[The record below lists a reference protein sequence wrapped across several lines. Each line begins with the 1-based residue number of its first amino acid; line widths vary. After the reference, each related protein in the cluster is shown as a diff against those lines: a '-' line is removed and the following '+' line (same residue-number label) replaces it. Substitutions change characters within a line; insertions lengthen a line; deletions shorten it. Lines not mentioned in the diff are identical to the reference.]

1 MAETVTLT
9 HARVADMPLLIG
21 LAQRLRRP
29 ETLDRHLGN
38 HGPHQGLRNGWLATV
53 WLAYIL
59 SEGDHRKA
67 SVQDGADRHHQTLE
81 RLLGQPIRRG
91 VEGHDDRLG
100 IVRQR
105 LSQTAAWNAL
115 EAELWQRTV
124 AVYEIVLTGVRLDST
139 TTYGDHTPTDD
150 GMMPYGHSQDHR
162 PDLPQVKLMAAAA
175 EPSGHWLAGDVHAG
189 QAADDPLDQPLVA
202 RVRQMMGRSGRLY
215 VGDSKMAARATRADL
230 VAHGDY
236 DLMPLPLTGETG
248 AQLEAWIG
256 AVVEGDQPADLIW
269 DDGRLRGGGYEFA
282 RLLRA
287 EVSGQPV
294 AWVERVQVVRSRAL
308 AAHQATQLAQRL
320 ATAAVAVRALTP
332 ARGRGKRPY
341 RDEAAVPAAVARVL
355 ARYDVTGLRWVSW
368 PREEH
373 ALRRDGGRG
382 RGSPH
387 RPTRMEGEAR
397 DVITPVDRDEAA
409 IERQPQRLGWRVQ
422 VTNLPMERRSLAQ
435 AVVHYRGGGCL
446 ERDFPLV
453 NDRPLGL
460 SPLYVRRDDQIIGLT
475 RLLTLALRLL
485 TVIEPQI
492 RRGLARTGEPLA
504 GLYEGQ
510 PRRTTDRP
518 TGGRLLNAVARAEI
532 TLTRIQ
538 MGKRH
543 RWPITPLPTVLAQ
556 ALAYLGLSP
565 SLDKRLA
572 ENSS

>member
-67 SVQDGADRHHQTLE
+67 SVQDWADRHQQTLE

-202 RVRQMMGRSGRLY
+202 RVRQMMGRSGRL
-215 VGDSKMAARATRADL
+215 
-230 VAHGDY
+230 
-236 DLMPLPLTGETG
+236 
-248 AQLEAWIG
+248 
-256 AVVEGDQPADLIW
+256 
-269 DDGRLRGGGYEFA
+269 
-282 RLLRA
+282 
-287 EVSGQPV
+287 
-294 AWVERVQVVRSRAL
+294 
-308 AAHQATQLAQRL
+308 
-320 ATAAVAVRALTP
+320 
-332 ARGRGKRPY
+332 
-341 RDEAAVPAAVARVL
+341 
-355 ARYDVTGLRWVSW
+355 
-368 PREEH
+368 
-373 ALRRDGGRG
+373 
-382 RGSPH
+382 
-387 RPTRMEGEAR
+387 
-397 DVITPVDRDEAA
+397 
-409 IERQPQRLGWRVQ
+409 
-422 VTNLPMERRSLAQ
+422 
-435 AVVHYRGGGCL
+435 
-446 ERDFPLV
+446 
-453 NDRPLGL
+453 
-460 SPLYVRRDDQIIGLT
+460 
-475 RLLTLALRLL
+475 
-485 TVIEPQI
+485 
-492 RRGLARTGEPLA
+492 
-504 GLYEGQ
+504 
-510 PRRTTDRP
+510 
-518 TGGRLLNAVARAEI
+518 
-532 TLTRIQ
+532 
-538 MGKRH
+538 
-543 RWPITPLPTVLAQ
+543 
-556 ALAYLGLSP
+556 
-565 SLDKRLA
+565 
-572 ENSS
+572 